1 MLGWLCLI
9 FAHDFTPPS
18 SCISGRQGSSRP
30 AGASDRWSYK
40 YRCTD
45 VIISVCGPPCA
56 ALVEELTDMCHTLL
70 RGNKYITNYL
80 NDSFAALRMVQRTVN
95 NVIVVRMYY
104 TIITHISAIQ
114 SLYSVS
120 YLVGVVFRQYYG
132 VNCIH
137 CCLNF
142 QHSYYFTYYLRSS
155 HCRNMENVLFT
166 QASHSSMQNLR
177 CMYKIIYACM
187 IMIIYELSP
196 RHQGCRRTPPCCPG
210 QP

>member
-1 MLGWLCLI
+1 MELQVPLHRCYHLCLW
-9 FAHDFTPPS
+9 T
-18 SCISGRQGSSRP
+18 
-30 AGASDRWSYK
+30 
-40 YRCTD
+40 
-45 VIISVCGPPCA
+45 SVCSIGRGVDRHVSH
-56 ALVEELTDMCHTLL
+56 LEL

-104 TIITHISAIQ
+104 TIITHNTAIQ

-142 QHSYYFTYYLRSS
+142 QHSYYFTGVLTVQPLPKHGECVVYTGITFLHAESS
-155 HCRNMENVLFT
+155 LHVYMH
-166 QASHSSMQNLR
+166 A
-177 CMYKIIYACM
+177 
-187 IMIIYELSP
+187 
-196 RHQGCRRTPPCCPG
+196 
-210 QP
+210 